1 MRLENPPSPLNK
13 SKLRLSLGT
22 IIEEWNNEVE
32 SANDDEKVTIYRL
45 QTKQPL
51 PQSMSGHPNSQ
62 SEEQEVFQQIRVKH
76 IEYLEKKAIAVYFT
90 NVSHHVKQLRL
101 EKDVVTEQN
110 RVESLESYTSTI
122 SHEFRTPLATCLTFL
137 DILIKMDLPPQCI
150 HMLKLIIAQLNLLIC
165 LVNDVLDLK
174 LIERGQFE

>member
-1 MRLENPPSPLNK
+1 M
-13 SKLRLSLGT
+13 
-22 IIEEWNNEVE
+22 
-32 SANDDEKVTIYRL
+32 Y
-45 QTKQPL
+45 
-51 PQSMSGHPNSQ
+51 
-62 SEEQEVFQQIRVKH
+62 QQIRVKH

-137 DILIKMDLPPQCI
+137 DILVAMDLPPRVIQI
-150 HMLKLIIAQLNLLIC
+150 LKSIIAQLNLLSC
-165 LVNDVLDLK
+165 LVNDVIDLK
-174 LIERGQFE
+174 LIEHGLFE